1 VRAGCLAITYV
12 TLRHRS
18 CFLFTAPLALARHN
32 NVYRAFVAP
41 APADG
46 APRRGLLPDVA
57 FTTFNAAYEE
67 PAADEGFAEV
77 RRVEFVFEGS
87 AEERRRWGMWLSL
100 DGDVPR
106 AAKGR

>member
-1 VRAGCLAITYV
+1 VRAGCLAITRV
-12 TLRHRS
+12 SLRQRS

-32 NVYRAFVAP
+32 NVYRAFIAP

-46 APRRGLLPDVA
+46 GARRALLPDVA
-57 FTTFNAAYEE
+57 FTTFNGAYEA
-67 PAADEGFAEV
+67 PTAAEGFAEV
-77 RRVEFVFEGS
+77 QRVDFVFEGS